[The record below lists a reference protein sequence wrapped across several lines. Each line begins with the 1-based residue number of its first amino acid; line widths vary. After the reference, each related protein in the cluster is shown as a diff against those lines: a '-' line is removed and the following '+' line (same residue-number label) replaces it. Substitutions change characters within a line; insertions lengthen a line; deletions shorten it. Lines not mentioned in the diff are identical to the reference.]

1 MPNNAEAER
10 ALLGSVILDLGALD
24 IALELGVAPE
34 DFYREAHGL
43 LFQRMIDLGELG
55 QAIDFVTL
63 GEVLSRDG
71 CLEKAG
77 GAGYIASLTDGVPIG
92 TTAAVGEYSRIVK
105 EKSTLRRAIHVA
117 SNLMARALE
126 GADDSKTL
134 IEMGQQQFFELA
146 EERVSTGFVTL
157 RQAMQQSFGTIDR
170 IFERGGT
177 GDGVETGF
185 IDLDGMLGCLRN
197 QEFIVVAARPSVGK
211 TAWALNV
218 AAHVAMKQQKG
229 VGIFSLE
236 MARSELV
243 LRMLCSEA
251 QVDSHKL
258 RTGFASKDDWGR
270 MTAALGRLAEARI
283 YIDDTPGISIMEMR
297 AKARRL
303 VAEHDVALIIADYLQ
318 LIRGTGENRTQEVS
332 NVSHGLLNMARE
344 LKRPVVAISQLSRP
358 PEQRRGPKPMLSD
371 LRESGAIEQDAH
383 TVIFL
388 FRFPPKA
395 FRGEPEDEELGIT
408 EGVEIGVNIAKQ
420 RNGPVGDATL
430 MFLRPYV
437 KFENRAVAG
446 FDYDAKAAA
455 AGPDR

>member
-1 MPNNAEAER
+1 
-10 ALLGSVILDLGALD
+10 
-24 IALELGVAPE
+24 
-34 DFYREAHGL
+34 
-43 LFQRMIDLGELG
+43 
-55 QAIDFVTL
+55 
-63 GEVLSRDG
+63 
-71 CLEKAG
+71 
-77 GAGYIASLTDGVPIG
+77 
-92 TTAAVGEYSRIVK
+92 
-105 EKSTLRRAIHVA
+105 
-117 SNLMARALE
+117 
-126 GADDSKTL
+126 
-134 IEMGQQQFFELA
+134 
-146 EERVSTGFVTL
+146 
-157 RQAMQQSFGTIDR
+157 
-170 IFERGGT
+170 
-177 GDGVETGF
+177 
-185 IDLDGMLGCLRN
+185 
-197 QEFIVVAARPSVGK
+197 
-211 TAWALNV
+211 
-218 AAHVAMKQQKG
+218 
-229 VGIFSLE
+229 
-236 MARSELV
+236 
-243 LRMLCSEA
+243 
-251 QVDSHKL
+251 
-258 RTGFASKDDWGR
+258 
-270 MTAALGRLAEARI
+270 
-283 YIDDTPGISIMEMR
+283 MEMR